1 MRKII
6 FVSFL
11 LFYKIFCVAE
21 NNYFDFSLSRY
32 LIDENKE
39 TVVNFKYELEG
50 FTEELFLIKPVIEN
64 GIVEIFNPEKNSWA
78 SSYSLFSDLPNLQK
92 EMLIRV
98 KGFGMDKTGLYFE
111 ILNLSNGQV
120 YLTPKKEV
128 WSKKVYE
135 KYLENLN
142 KKIKKDIV
150 LRTEEEV
157 VPEETFESVVLK
169 DFQKDSIYK
178 KLYEKITTDYFYL
191 TVFLEFMIFFYL
203 GFRKRKNIFTRVD
216 FESRTYGVNG
226 KIP

>member
-1 MRKII
+1 MI
-6 FVSFL
+6 FIALIV
-11 LFYKIFCVAE
+11 FYRILCIAE
-21 NNYFDFSLSRY
+21 NNYFDFSLNRY

-39 TVVNFKYELEG
+39 TVVNFKYKLEG
-50 FTEELFLIKPVIEN
+50 YDEKLFLVKPFIEN
-64 GIVEIFNPEKNSWA
+64 GIIEVFNPENNLWV
-78 SSYSLFSDLPNLQK
+78 SSFSLVSDLPDIQK
-92 EMLIRV
+92 EMLIRI
-98 KGFGMDKTGLYFE
+98 KGFGTEKTELYFE

-120 YLTPKKEV
+120 YITPKKYV

-135 KYLENLN
+135 KYLEDLN
-142 KKIKKDIV
+142 KKIKGDLV
-150 LRTEEEV
+150 LKNEGEGV
-157 VPEETFESVVLK
+157 QEETLDGVFLK
-169 DFQKDSIYK
+169 DSSRESIYK